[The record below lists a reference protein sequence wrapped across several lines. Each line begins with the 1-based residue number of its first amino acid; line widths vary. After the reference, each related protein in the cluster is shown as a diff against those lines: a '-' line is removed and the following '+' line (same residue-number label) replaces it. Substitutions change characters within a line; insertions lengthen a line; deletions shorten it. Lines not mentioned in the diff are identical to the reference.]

1 LLQNDREP
9 MSVYTHVVLTSKF
22 SMPPTLFA
30 VKDQFA
36 SYELKL
42 NVKDIIED
50 ALSAAMLLD

>member
-1 LLQNDREP
+1 

-22 SMPPTLFA
+22 SMPPTLYA